1 MQTCEMPMADLT
13 TILKVRMVGLIE
25 PERHFARLHPMRPT
39 VLVIAIRQAVIA
51 PSMVI
56 AAPLIKPA
64 AGPAR

>member
-1 MQTCEMPMADLT
+1 
-13 TILKVRMVGLIE
+13 MVGLIG

-39 VLVIAIRQAVIA
+39 VLVIAMRQAVIA